1 MTREL
6 QTSPYDIRLATG
18 ALSRG
23 FSEWN
28 PSRILRFIDR
38 QEDEEIR
45 EACEATIKEHAP
57 PLLKDRLEKVR
68 EAMRVISENDVVV
81 SELNSIEG

>member
-6 QTSPYDIRLATG
+6 QTSPYDIRLAIG

-45 EACEATIKEHAP
+45 EACEATIKKHAS

-68 EAMRVISENDVVV
+68 EAMRVISENDIALR
-81 SELNSIEG
+81 EPNSTEG